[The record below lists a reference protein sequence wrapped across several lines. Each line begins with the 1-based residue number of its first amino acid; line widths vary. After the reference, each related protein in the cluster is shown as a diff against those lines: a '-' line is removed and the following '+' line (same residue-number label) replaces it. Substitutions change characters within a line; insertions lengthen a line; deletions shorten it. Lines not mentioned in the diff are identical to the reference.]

1 MKQTPQTDSQS
12 VLTHCLSVW
21 HHVYKLINDKT
32 ESFKLCS
39 WFEKYKNKIISN
51 LHPLKQIKH
60 YCLHHDVGKPFCL
73 TIDENGKRHFP
84 NHAEKSKEIF
94 LEYISKDQTIASLI
108 GLDMIMHTE
117 SYEQIM
123 ERNLDIKDICTL
135 LITAL
140 AELHSNA
147 KLFGGIESDSFKI
160 KWKRL
165 EKLGKKLC
173 FQYFDHGYMYVIT
186 RNDLSPAQ
194 KAIQSCH
201 ASIESAREF
210 IKPNQEHPSLVLC
223 LVKNEA
229 KLKNVIAEL
238 YNKNIKIKTF
248 REPDRNNEITA
259 IATEPL
265 YGAERKALVRFQLL
279 T

>member
-1 MKQTPQTDSQS
+1 MKSCMQTEKQNTLQ
-12 VLTHCLSVW
+12 HGLSVW
-21 HHVYKLINDKT
+21 RHTRQLLTGDTSGFRLPQWYVNYKDRILENIHPYKT
-32 ESFKLCS
+32 
-39 WFEKYKNKIISN
+39 
-51 LHPLKQIKH
+51 IKH
-60 YCLHHDVGKPFCL
+60 YNIWHDCGKFACL

-94 LEYISKDQTIASLI
+94 LEHISSDQTIARLI

-123 ERNLDIKDICTL
+123 ERNLDIKNICTL

-147 KLFGGIESDSFKI
+147 KMFGGIESDSFKI

-173 FQYFDHGYMYVIT
+173 FQYFDHGYVYVVT
-186 RNDLSPAQ
+186 RNDLTPAQ
-194 KAIQSCH
+194 KAVQSCH
-201 ASIESAREF
+201 ASIEVAREY

-229 KLKNVIAEL
+229 KLKNVISEL
-238 YNKNIKIKTF
+238 YEKNIKIKTF
-248 REPDRNNEITA
+248 REPDMDDQITA

-265 YGAERKALVRFQLL
+265 YGAERKALARFQLL